1 MGGEKRWGCAPGL
14 GSQHCRGDAC
24 PTWAQGTQRQAAT
37 ALALQI
43 VPRIPLGLGGS
54 DVSWRQGQQ
63 PKVQSSSTVTAL
75 MTAPMTLGPTTLL
88 PH

>member
-1 MGGEKRWGCAPGL
+1 MLWGSVASTAGVMPVPPGL
-14 GSQHCRGDAC
+14 R
-24 PTWAQGTQRQAAT
+24 GTQRQAAT

-75 MTAPMTLGPTTLL
+75 TTAPMTLGPTEPLL